1 MSRRA
6 VAVGTLS
13 AASGST
19 MLDLEVDRND
29 LHRMRAVETPAAP
42 LEPGEARL
50 AIDRFGLTANNITY
64 AVFGDAM
71 GYWQF
76 FPATAESG
84 TPGDGF
90 RSGGSP
96 T

>member
-1 MSRRA
+1 
-6 VAVGTLS
+6 
-13 AASGST
+13 
-19 MLDLEVDRND
+19 MLDLEVDRHD
-29 LHRMRAVETPAAP
+29 LHRMRALETPARP
-42 LEPGEARL
+42 LQPGEARL
-50 AIDRFGLTANNITY
+50 RIDRFGLTANNITY

-76 FPATAESG
+76 FPATRGRE

-96 T
+96 R